1 MVSPPAA
8 GPHVTSPP
16 QQGYQR
22 LDTPIASGVALAE
35 LAEPL
40 REIVAAGTIYA
51 HAAAHPQRRELSG
64 RGPAY
69 AIPLGSARVVVRHVR
84 HGGFLAP
91 LTRDLFLPPTRAPYE
106 LAVSRRLR
114 DGGVPTPQVVAY
126 ITYPAAMFLRRA
138 DVITREIPDA
148 TDLGTLLGTAS
159 RSASD
164 RAALWES
171 VSELIT
177 SLAAAGAYHEDLNVR
192 NILISMSADGRRTA
206 HAIDVDRVI
215 WGHPGDPALVRTNLD
230 RLHRSARKQGL
241 L

>member
-1 MVSPPAA
+1 VTT
-8 GPHVTSPP
+8 HV
-16 QQGYQR
+16 GYEH
-22 LDTPIASGVALAE
+22 LDTPIATGVVLAD

-40 REIVAAGTIYA
+40 RDIVSSRTIYA
-51 HAAAHPQRRELSG
+51 YAAAHPERRELAG

-84 HGGFLAP
+84 HGGLLAP

-114 DGGVPTPQVVAY
+114 DGGVPTPEVVAY
-126 ITYPAAMFLRRA
+126 ITYPAAAFLRRA
-138 DVITREIPDA
+138 DVITREIPGA
-148 TDLGTLLGTAS
+148 TDFGTLLGAAS

-164 RAALWES
+164 RAALWET
-171 VSELIT
+171 VSDLIG

-192 NILISMSADGRRTA
+192 TILVSAGADGRRTA
-206 HAIDVDRVI
+206 HAIDVDRVV
-215 WGHPGDPALVRTNLD
+215 WGHPGDPSLARNNLA

>member
-1 MVSPPAA
+1 
-8 GPHVTSPP
+8 VTSPP
-16 QQGYQR
+16 QPGYER
-22 LDTPIASGVALAE
+22 LDTPRATGVVLTDLAQS
-35 LAEPL
+35 L
-40 REIVAAGTIYA
+40 REIVSAHTIYA
-51 HAAAHPQRRELSG
+51 HASAHPERRELSG

-69 AIPLGSARVVVRHVR
+69 AIPLGSERVVVRHVR

-91 LTRDLFLPPTRAPYE
+91 LTQDLFLPPTRAPYE
-106 LAVSRRLR
+106 LAVSHRLR

-126 ITYPAAMFLRRA
+126 ITYPAALFFRRA

-164 RAALWES
+164 RAALWET
-171 VSELIT
+171 VLELINA
-177 SLAAAGAYHEDLNVR
+177 LAAAGAYHEDLNVR
-192 NILISMSADGRRTA
+192 NILISAGPDGQRTA
-206 HAIDVDRVI
+206 HAIDVDRVV
-215 WGHPGDPALVRTNLD
+215 WGHPGDPALVRSNLE

>member
-1 MVSPPAA
+1 MS
-8 GPHVTSPP
+8 SPP
-16 QQGYQR
+16 QPGYER
-22 LDTPIASGVALAE
+22 LETPIATGVVLAD
-35 LAEPL
+35 LAQPL
-40 REIVAAGTIYA
+40 REIISARTIYT
-51 HAAAHPQRRELSG
+51 HAASHPERRELSG

-69 AIPLGSARVVVRHVR
+69 AIPLGTARVVVRHAR

-91 LTRDLFLPPTRAPYE
+91 ITRDLFLPPTRAPYE
-106 LAVSRRLR
+106 LAVSHRLR

-164 RAALWES
+164 RAALWEA

-192 NILISMSADGRRTA
+192 NILVSAGADGRRTA
-206 HAIDVDRVI
+206 HAIDVDRVV

>member
-1 MVSPPAA
+1 MT
-8 GPHVTSPP
+8 GPP
-16 QQGYQR
+16 QPGYER
-22 LDTPIASGVALAE
+22 LDTPIATGVVLSDLAQ
-35 LAEPL
+35 PL
-40 REIVAAGTIYA
+40 RDIVSARTMYA
-51 HAAAHPQRRELSG
+51 HAASHPERRELSG

-106 LAVSRRLR
+106 LAVSHRLR

-164 RAALWES
+164 RAALWET
-171 VSELIT
+171 VSELVT
-177 SLAAAGAYHEDLNVR
+177 ALAAAGAYHEDLNVR
-192 NILISMSADGRRTA
+192 NILVSAGADGRRTA
-206 HAIDVDRVI
+206 HAIDVDRVV
-215 WGHPGDPALVRTNLD
+215 WGHPGDPALVRTNLE

>member
-1 MVSPPAA
+1 M
-8 GPHVTSPP
+8 TSPP
-16 QQGYQR
+16 LPGYQR
-22 LDTPIASGVALAE
+22 LDTPIASGVALAD
-35 LAEPL
+35 LVQPL
-40 REIVAAGTIYA
+40 REIVSARSIYA
-51 HAAAHPQRRELSG
+51 HAAAHPERRELSG

-91 LTRDLFLPPTRAPYE
+91 LTGDLFLPPTRAPYE
-106 LAVSRRLR
+106 LAVSHRLR

-126 ITYPAAMFLRRA
+126 VTYPAAMFLRRA

-171 VSELIT
+171 VSELIAA
-177 SLAAAGAYHEDLNVR
+177 LAAAGAYHEDLNVR
-192 NILISMSADGRRTA
+192 NILVSAGADGRRTA
-206 HAIDVDRVI
+206 HAIDVDRVV